1 LRLFPGDSRWHQVDK
16 PNITAT
22 VIYISKHIINGKRH
36 EIGMLDIKPLGDMLQ
51 AKRKIVVSLNTN
63 LEKFFYS

>member
-1 LRLFPGDSRWHQVDK
+1 
-16 PNITAT
+16 
-22 VIYISKHIINGKRH
+22 
-36 EIGMLDIKPLGDMLQ
+36 MLDIKPLGDMLQ